1 MNSFNNN
8 LSQGERLALAP
19 FSSVI
24 IDPSELGEVE
34 AVTLST
40 PSGGFRM
47 PSMRDVRMHD
57 ARLSAFGGMASMHDD
72 ESDDEISDDDESTLY
87 EVVLDKRRDFMKEHS
102 FRLPSQTSRREVSE
116 TLRSMGCAYH
126 D

>member
-1 MNSFNNN
+1 MNSLTDN

-19 FSSVI
+19 LSPI
-24 IDPSELGEVE
+24 IISPSELGEVE

-57 ARLSAFGGMASMHDD
+57 ARLSFFGGMASMHD
-72 ESDDEISDDDESTLY
+72 SDDDESDQYTYTGAEFSSL
-87 EVVLDKRRDFMKEHS
+87 LQRATHRLRDNSALWEEQRTINEWLS
-102 FRLPSQTSRREVSE
+102 LVATQ
-116 TLRSMGCAYH
+116 AY
-126 D
+126 